1 MLLFVLS
8 FGRVWSVHSM
18 LEFSVMK
25 ENLRIMSDMERFFW
39 TVWFRL
45 NSLVFLFFTPN
56 VSSLTRN

>member
-1 MLLFVLS
+1 
-8 FGRVWSVHSM
+8 M

>member
-18 LEFSVMK
+18 LELSVMK